1 MKFGSKRAIFGV
13 IWGVLTFFGNQPPHP
28 PTFGRDLPKKTFF
41 LLLPLL
47 CCYDF
52 IMIIKHYA
60 KIMMTMLVMTIMTIV
75 ILIMM
80 CRHCILPLN
89 DLWRVVWY
97 LFDDD
102 KNKSNICR
110 HCLLPLHA
118 LWRAFRPEKWTHVSS
133 KLGKHWWVKEKV
145 YIFLAWKTP
154 LYQPITRKKN

>member
-1 MKFGSKRAIFGV
+1 MCYVWMLWERTLNIIHYITFSSFPQSFCV
-13 IWGVLTFFGNQPPHP
+13 VLAG
-28 PTFGRDLPKKTFF
+28 LLF
-41 LLLPLL
+41 LVSCAGFNLDMINDHQTWLL
-47 CCYDF
+47 CNCYDF

-60 KIMMTMLVMTIMTIV
+60 MIMMTMLVMTIMTIV
-75 ILIMM
+75 IIMM

-133 KLGKHWWVKEKV
+133 KLGKHRWVKEKV
-145 YIFLAWKTP
+145 
-154 LYQPITRKKN
+154 